1 MYTETEYQKKII
13 AAKNDIGLRCIVRR
27 SFAVVFFGWVFV
39 NYINF
44 GFAQTEN
51 TTVEGNSK
59 NNTVRK
65 INVQKPQPEAK
76 YHIVYHTKNLVPL
89 PFNNPRFKPVYTGTI
104 SQEDSEKTRKAI
116 TMMLEKSKSSNPL
129 TNILPTSKF
138 YLKKKRQNIEAKHNI
153 VYYTK
158 NLVPLPFNNTR
169 FNPVYTGT
177 ISPDDSKKTRKA
189 MTMMLEKSISSNPLT
204 NILPTSKFYLK
215 EKRQNT
221 EAKHN
226 IVYHTKNLVPLPF
239 NNPRFK
245 PVYTGTISPE
255 DSKKT
260 RKAMTMM
267 LEKSISSNPLTNNLP
282 TSKFYLKEQ
291 RQNTE
296 AKYNIVYY
304 TKNLAPLPFNNTRF
318 KPVYTGTISP
328 EDSEK
333 TRKAMTMMLEKSKSS
348 NPLTKM
354 MSSSKFYLKE
364 QKQKDRE
371 KHKREIQVYNER
383 NNKKFNEYFKRLQQ
397 KRSHSA
403 NYTGRHFDYTSY
415 NQNIQVAASR

>member
-13 AAKNDIGLRCIVRR
+13 AARNDLRLRCIVRR
-27 SFAVVFFGWVFV
+27 SFAVVFFGWVFL

-51 TTVEGNSK
+51 TTVERNSK
-59 NNTVRK
+59 NNNVRK

-76 YHIVYHTKNLVPL
+76 YHIVYH
-89 PFNNPRFKPVYTGTI
+89 
-104 SQEDSEKTRKAI
+104 
-116 TMMLEKSKSSNPL
+116 
-129 TNILPTSKF
+129 
-138 YLKKKRQNIEAKHNI
+138 
-153 VYYTK
+153 
-158 NLVPLPFNNTR
+158 
-169 FNPVYTGT
+169 
-177 ISPDDSKKTRKA
+177 
-189 MTMMLEKSISSNPLT
+189 
-204 NILPTSKFYLK
+204 
-215 EKRQNT
+215 
-221 EAKHN
+221 
-226 IVYHTKNLVPLPF
+226 
-239 NNPRFK
+239 
-245 PVYTGTISPE
+245 
-255 DSKKT
+255 
-260 RKAMTMM
+260 
-267 LEKSISSNPLTNNLP
+267 
-282 TSKFYLKEQ
+282 
-291 RQNTE
+291 
-296 AKYNIVYY
+296 

-333 TRKAMTMMLEKSKSS
+333 TRKAMTMMLEKSISSNPLTNNLPTSKFYLKEKRQNTEAKHNIVYYTKNVAPLPFNNTRFKPVYTGIISPEDSEKTRKAMTMMLEKSISS

-354 MSSSKFYLKE
+354 LSSSKFYLKE

-403 NYTGRHFDYTSY
+403 NYSGRHFDYTSY

>member
-13 AAKNDIGLRCIVRR
+13 AAKNNLRLRCIVRR

-59 NNTVRK
+59 NNNVRK

-104 SQEDSEKTRKAI
+104 S
-116 TMMLEKSKSSNPL
+116 
-129 TNILPTSKF
+129 
-138 YLKKKRQNIEAKHNI
+138 
-153 VYYTK
+153 
-158 NLVPLPFNNTR
+158 
-169 FNPVYTGT
+169 
-177 ISPDDSKKTRKA
+177 
-189 MTMMLEKSISSNPLT
+189 
-204 NILPTSKFYLK
+204 
-215 EKRQNT
+215 
-221 EAKHN
+221 
-226 IVYHTKNLVPLPF
+226 
-239 NNPRFK
+239 
-245 PVYTGTISPE
+245 
-255 DSKKT
+255 
-260 RKAMTMM
+260 
-267 LEKSISSNPLTNNLP
+267 
-282 TSKFYLKEQ
+282 
-291 RQNTE
+291 
-296 AKYNIVYY
+296 
-304 TKNLAPLPFNNTRF
+304 
-318 KPVYTGTISP
+318 P

-333 TRKAMTMMLEKSKSS
+333 TRKAMTMMLEKSKSN

-364 QKQKDRE
+364 QKQNDRE
-371 KHKREIQVYNER
+371 KHKREMQVYNER

-403 NYTGRHFDYTSY
+403 NYSGRHFDYTSY

>member
-13 AAKNDIGLRCIVRR
+13 AAKNDLRLRCIVRR

-59 NNTVRK
+59 NNNVRK

-89 PFNNPRFKPVYTGTI
+89 PFNNPK
-104 SQEDSEKTRKAI
+104 
-116 TMMLEKSKSSNPL
+116 
-129 TNILPTSKF
+129 
-138 YLKKKRQNIEAKHNI
+138 
-153 VYYTK
+153 
-158 NLVPLPFNNTR
+158 
-169 FNPVYTGT
+169 
-177 ISPDDSKKTRKA
+177 
-189 MTMMLEKSISSNPLT
+189 
-204 NILPTSKFYLK
+204 
-215 EKRQNT
+215 
-221 EAKHN
+221 
-226 IVYHTKNLVPLPF
+226 
-239 NNPRFK
+239 
-245 PVYTGTISPE
+245 
-255 DSKKT
+255 
-260 RKAMTMM
+260 
-267 LEKSISSNPLTNNLP
+267 
-282 TSKFYLKEQ
+282 
-291 RQNTE
+291 
-296 AKYNIVYY
+296 
-304 TKNLAPLPFNNTRF
+304 F

-333 TRKAMTMMLEKSKSS
+333 TRKAMTMMLEKSISS

-403 NYTGRHFDYTSY
+403 NYSGRHFDYTSY

>member
-1 MYTETEYQKKII
+1 MYSETEYQKKII
-13 AAKNDIGLRCIVRR
+13 AAKNGLRLRCIFRR

-59 NNTVRK
+59 NNNVRK

-76 YHIVYHTKNLVPL
+76 YHIVYH
-89 PFNNPRFKPVYTGTI
+89 
-104 SQEDSEKTRKAI
+104 A
-116 TMMLEKSKSSNPL
+116 
-129 TNILPTSKF
+129 
-138 YLKKKRQNIEAKHNI
+138 
-153 VYYTK
+153 
-158 NLVPLPFNNTR
+158 
-169 FNPVYTGT
+169 
-177 ISPDDSKKTRKA
+177 
-189 MTMMLEKSISSNPLT
+189 
-204 NILPTSKFYLK
+204 
-215 EKRQNT
+215 
-221 EAKHN
+221 
-226 IVYHTKNLVPLPF
+226 KNLVPLPF

-255 DSKKT
+255 DSNKT
-260 RKAMTMM
+260 RKAMTMI
-267 LEKSISSNPLTNNLP
+267 LEKSKSSNPLTNNLP

-291 RQNTE
+291 GQNTE
-296 AKYNIVYY
+296 AKYNIVYH
-304 TKNLAPLPFNNTRF
+304 TNNLVPLPFNNPRF

-328 EDSEK
+328 EDSDK
-333 TRKAMTMMLEKSKSS
+333 TRTAMTMMLEKSISS

-403 NYTGRHFDYTSY
+403 NYSGRHFDYTSY

>member
-13 AAKNDIGLRCIVRR
+13 AAKNNLRLRCIVRR

-39 NYINF
+39 NCINF

-59 NNTVRK
+59 NNNVRK

-76 YHIVYHTKNLVPL
+76 YHIVYHTKNLVQL
-89 PFNNPRFKPVYTGTI
+89 PFINPRFKPVYTGTI
-104 SQEDSEKTRKAI
+104 SPEDSNKSRIAM

-129 TNILPTSKF
+129 TN
-138 YLKKKRQNIEAKHNI
+138 N
-153 VYYTK
+153 
-158 NLVPLPFNNTR
+158 
-169 FNPVYTGT
+169 
-177 ISPDDSKKTRKA
+177 
-189 MTMMLEKSISSNPLT
+189 
-204 NILPTSKFYLK
+204 LPTSKFYLK

-226 IVYHTKNLVPLPF
+226 IVYYTKNLV
-239 NNPRFK
+239 
-245 PVYTGTISPE
+245 
-255 DSKKT
+255 
-260 RKAMTMM
+260 
-267 LEKSISSNPLTNNLP
+267 
-282 TSKFYLKEQ
+282 
-291 RQNTE
+291 
-296 AKYNIVYY
+296 
-304 TKNLAPLPFNNTRF
+304 PLPFNNTRF

-333 TRKAMTMMLEKSKSS
+333 TRKAMTMMLEKSISS

-354 MSSSKFYLKE
+354 LSSSKFYLKE

-403 NYTGRHFDYTSY
+403 NYSGRHFDYTSY

>member
-13 AAKNDIGLRCIVRR
+13 AAKNDLRLRCIVRR

-44 GFAQTEN
+44 GFAQTKN

-59 NNTVRK
+59 NNNVRK

-104 SQEDSEKTRKAI
+104 S
-116 TMMLEKSKSSNPL
+116 
-129 TNILPTSKF
+129 
-138 YLKKKRQNIEAKHNI
+138 
-153 VYYTK
+153 
-158 NLVPLPFNNTR
+158 
-169 FNPVYTGT
+169 
-177 ISPDDSKKTRKA
+177 
-189 MTMMLEKSISSNPLT
+189 
-204 NILPTSKFYLK
+204 
-215 EKRQNT
+215 
-221 EAKHN
+221 
-226 IVYHTKNLVPLPF
+226 
-239 NNPRFK
+239 
-245 PVYTGTISPE
+245 
-255 DSKKT
+255 
-260 RKAMTMM
+260 
-267 LEKSISSNPLTNNLP
+267 
-282 TSKFYLKEQ
+282 
-291 RQNTE
+291 
-296 AKYNIVYY
+296 
-304 TKNLAPLPFNNTRF
+304 
-318 KPVYTGTISP
+318 P

-354 MSSSKFYLKE
+354 VSSSKFYLKE

-403 NYTGRHFDYTSY
+403 NYSGRHFDYTSY

>member
-13 AAKNDIGLRCIVRR
+13 AAKNDLRLRCIVRR

-44 GFAQTEN
+44 GFAQTKN

-59 NNTVRK
+59 NNNVRK

-89 PFNNPRFKPVYTGTI
+89 PFNNPK
-104 SQEDSEKTRKAI
+104 
-116 TMMLEKSKSSNPL
+116 
-129 TNILPTSKF
+129 
-138 YLKKKRQNIEAKHNI
+138 
-153 VYYTK
+153 
-158 NLVPLPFNNTR
+158 
-169 FNPVYTGT
+169 
-177 ISPDDSKKTRKA
+177 
-189 MTMMLEKSISSNPLT
+189 
-204 NILPTSKFYLK
+204 
-215 EKRQNT
+215 
-221 EAKHN
+221 
-226 IVYHTKNLVPLPF
+226 
-239 NNPRFK
+239 
-245 PVYTGTISPE
+245 
-255 DSKKT
+255 
-260 RKAMTMM
+260 
-267 LEKSISSNPLTNNLP
+267 
-282 TSKFYLKEQ
+282 
-291 RQNTE
+291 
-296 AKYNIVYY
+296 
-304 TKNLAPLPFNNTRF
+304 F

-333 TRKAMTMMLEKSKSS
+333 TRKAMTMMLEKSISS

-403 NYTGRHFDYTSY
+403 NYSGRHFDYTSY

>member
-13 AAKNDIGLRCIVRR
+13 AAKNDLRLGCIVRR

-59 NNTVRK
+59 NNNVRK

-104 SQEDSEKTRKAI
+104 S
-116 TMMLEKSKSSNPL
+116 
-129 TNILPTSKF
+129 
-138 YLKKKRQNIEAKHNI
+138 
-153 VYYTK
+153 
-158 NLVPLPFNNTR
+158 
-169 FNPVYTGT
+169 
-177 ISPDDSKKTRKA
+177 
-189 MTMMLEKSISSNPLT
+189 
-204 NILPTSKFYLK
+204 
-215 EKRQNT
+215 
-221 EAKHN
+221 
-226 IVYHTKNLVPLPF
+226 
-239 NNPRFK
+239 
-245 PVYTGTISPE
+245 PE
-255 DSKKT
+255 DSKNT

-291 RQNTE
+291 
-296 AKYNIVYY
+296 
-304 TKNLAPLPFNNTRF
+304 
-318 KPVYTGTISP
+318 
-328 EDSEK
+328 
-333 TRKAMTMMLEKSKSS
+333 
-348 NPLTKM
+348 
-354 MSSSKFYLKE
+354 
-364 QKQKDRE
+364 KQKDRE
-371 KHKREIQVYNER
+371 KHKREMQVYNER
-383 NNKKFNEYFKRLQQ
+383 NNKTFNEYFKRLQQ

-403 NYTGRHFDYTSY
+403 SYSGRHFDYTSY

>member
-13 AAKNDIGLRCIVRR
+13 AAKNDLRLRCIVRR

-59 NNTVRK
+59 NNNVRK

-76 YHIVYHTKNLVPL
+76 YHIVYHTKNLVSL
-89 PFNNPRFKPVYTGTI
+89 PFNNPKFKPVYTGTI
-104 SQEDSEKTRKAI
+104 SPEDSNKSRKAM

-129 TNILPTSKF
+129 TNNLPTSKF
-138 YLKKKRQNIEAKHNI
+138 YLKEKRQNIEAKHNI

-158 NLVPLPFNNTR
+158 NLV
-169 FNPVYTGT
+169 
-177 ISPDDSKKTRKA
+177 
-189 MTMMLEKSISSNPLT
+189 
-204 NILPTSKFYLK
+204 
-215 EKRQNT
+215 
-221 EAKHN
+221 
-226 IVYHTKNLVPLPF
+226 
-239 NNPRFK
+239 
-245 PVYTGTISPE
+245 
-255 DSKKT
+255 
-260 RKAMTMM
+260 
-267 LEKSISSNPLTNNLP
+267 
-282 TSKFYLKEQ
+282 
-291 RQNTE
+291 
-296 AKYNIVYY
+296 
-304 TKNLAPLPFNNTRF
+304 PLPFNNTRF

-333 TRKAMTMMLEKSKSS
+333 TRKAMTMMLEKSISS

-397 KRSHSA
+397 KRSNSA
-403 NYTGRHFDYTSY
+403 NYSGRHFDYTSY

>member
-1 MYTETEYQKKII
+1 MYPETAYQKKII
-13 AAKNDIGLRCIVRR
+13 AAKNYLRLRYIVRC
-27 SFAVVFFGWVFV
+27 SFAVVIFGWVFV
-39 NYINF
+39 NCINL
-44 GFAQTEN
+44 GFAQTED
-51 TTVEGNSK
+51 TTVEGISK
-59 NNTVRK
+59 NNNVRK

-76 YHIVYHTKNLVPL
+76 YHIVYHTKNL
-89 PFNNPRFKPVYTGTI
+89 I
-104 SQEDSEKTRKAI
+104 
-116 TMMLEKSKSSNPL
+116 
-129 TNILPTSKF
+129 
-138 YLKKKRQNIEAKHNI
+138 
-153 VYYTK
+153 
-158 NLVPLPFNNTR
+158 
-169 FNPVYTGT
+169 
-177 ISPDDSKKTRKA
+177 
-189 MTMMLEKSISSNPLT
+189 
-204 NILPTSKFYLK
+204 
-215 EKRQNT
+215 
-221 EAKHN
+221 
-226 IVYHTKNLVPLPF
+226 PLPF

-255 DSKKT
+255 NSKKS

-267 LEKSISSNPLTNNLP
+267 LEKSKSSNPLTKKMP
-282 TSKFYLKEQ
+282 TSISYLKGQ

-296 AKYNIVYY
+296 AKHNIVYY

-333 TRKAMTMMLEKSKSS
+333 TRKAMTMMLEKSISS

-364 QKQKDRE
+364 QKQKDRK
-371 KHKREIQVYNER
+371 KHKREIQVYNKR

-403 NYTGRHFDYTSY
+403 NYSGRHFDYTSY

>member
-13 AAKNDIGLRCIVRR
+13 AAKNDLRLRCIVRR

-39 NYINF
+39 NCINL
-44 GFAQTEN
+44 GFAQTED
-51 TTVEGNSK
+51 TTVEGISK
-59 NNTVRK
+59 NNNVRK

-76 YHIVYHTKNLVPL
+76 YHIVYHTKNLIPL

-104 SQEDSEKTRKAI
+104 SPEDSKKSRKAM

-129 TNILPTSKF
+129 T
-138 YLKKKRQNIEAKHNI
+138 
-153 VYYTK
+153 
-158 NLVPLPFNNTR
+158 
-169 FNPVYTGT
+169 
-177 ISPDDSKKTRKA
+177 KKT
-189 MTMMLEKSISSNPLT
+189 SV
-204 NILPTSKFYLK
+204 SKFYLK
-215 EKRQNT
+215 EQRQNT

-239 NNPRFK
+239 NNPK
-245 PVYTGTISPE
+245 
-255 DSKKT
+255 
-260 RKAMTMM
+260 
-267 LEKSISSNPLTNNLP
+267 
-282 TSKFYLKEQ
+282 
-291 RQNTE
+291 
-296 AKYNIVYY
+296 
-304 TKNLAPLPFNNTRF
+304 F

-371 KHKREIQVYNER
+371 KHKREMQVYNER

-403 NYTGRHFDYTSY
+403 NYSGRHFDYTSY

>member
-13 AAKNDIGLRCIVRR
+13 AAKNDLRLRCIVRR

-59 NNTVRK
+59 NNNVRK

-104 SQEDSEKTRKAI
+104 SPEDSE
-116 TMMLEKSKSSNPL
+116 
-129 TNILPTSKF
+129 
-138 YLKKKRQNIEAKHNI
+138 
-153 VYYTK
+153 
-158 NLVPLPFNNTR
+158 
-169 FNPVYTGT
+169 
-177 ISPDDSKKTRKA
+177 KTRKA

-204 NILPTSKFYLK
+204 K
-215 EKRQNT
+215 
-221 EAKHN
+221 
-226 IVYHTKNLVPLPF
+226 
-239 NNPRFK
+239 
-245 PVYTGTISPE
+245 
-255 DSKKT
+255 
-260 RKAMTMM
+260 M
-267 LEKSISSNPLTNNLP
+267 L
-282 TSKFYLKEQ
+282 
-291 RQNTE
+291 
-296 AKYNIVYY
+296 
-304 TKNLAPLPFNNTRF
+304 
-318 KPVYTGTISP
+318 
-328 EDSEK
+328 
-333 TRKAMTMMLEKSKSS
+333 
-348 NPLTKM
+348 
-354 MSSSKFYLKE
+354 SSSKFYLKE
-364 QKQKDRE
+364 QKQKDRK

-403 NYTGRHFDYTSY
+403 NYSGRHFDYTSY

>member
-1 MYTETEYQKKII
+1 MYPETAYQKKII
-13 AAKNDIGLRCIVRR
+13 AAKNYLRLGCIVRR

-44 GFAQTEN
+44 GFAQTKN

-59 NNTVRK
+59 NNNVRK

-76 YHIVYHTKNLVPL
+76 YHIVYHTKNLIPL
-89 PFNNPRFKPVYTGTI
+89 PFNNP
-104 SQEDSEKTRKAI
+104 
-116 TMMLEKSKSSNPL
+116 
-129 TNILPTSKF
+129 
-138 YLKKKRQNIEAKHNI
+138 
-153 VYYTK
+153 
-158 NLVPLPFNNTR
+158 
-169 FNPVYTGT
+169 
-177 ISPDDSKKTRKA
+177 
-189 MTMMLEKSISSNPLT
+189 
-204 NILPTSKFYLK
+204 
-215 EKRQNT
+215 
-221 EAKHN
+221 
-226 IVYHTKNLVPLPF
+226 
-239 NNPRFK
+239 
-245 PVYTGTISPE
+245 
-255 DSKKT
+255 
-260 RKAMTMM
+260 
-267 LEKSISSNPLTNNLP
+267 
-282 TSKFYLKEQ
+282 
-291 RQNTE
+291 
-296 AKYNIVYY
+296 
-304 TKNLAPLPFNNTRF
+304 RF

-333 TRKAMTMMLEKSKSS
+333 TRKAMTMMLEKSISS

-403 NYTGRHFDYTSY
+403 NYSGRHFDYTSY

>member
-13 AAKNDIGLRCIVRR
+13 AAKNNLRLRCIVRR

-59 NNTVRK
+59 NNNVRK

-104 SQEDSEKTRKAI
+104 S
-116 TMMLEKSKSSNPL
+116 
-129 TNILPTSKF
+129 
-138 YLKKKRQNIEAKHNI
+138 
-153 VYYTK
+153 
-158 NLVPLPFNNTR
+158 
-169 FNPVYTGT
+169 
-177 ISPDDSKKTRKA
+177 
-189 MTMMLEKSISSNPLT
+189 
-204 NILPTSKFYLK
+204 
-215 EKRQNT
+215 
-221 EAKHN
+221 
-226 IVYHTKNLVPLPF
+226 
-239 NNPRFK
+239 
-245 PVYTGTISPE
+245 
-255 DSKKT
+255 
-260 RKAMTMM
+260 
-267 LEKSISSNPLTNNLP
+267 
-282 TSKFYLKEQ
+282 
-291 RQNTE
+291 
-296 AKYNIVYY
+296 
-304 TKNLAPLPFNNTRF
+304 
-318 KPVYTGTISP
+318 P

-333 TRKAMTMMLEKSKSS
+333 TRKAMTMMLEKSISS

-403 NYTGRHFDYTSY
+403 NYSGRHFDYTSY